1 MTTTTLTGD
10 DQSPTEKTPDFEAVF
25 CRLPPAEKAA
35 LKSMA
40 EHRGMT
46 MTAFVSHMLG
56 IFMQARTISER
67 ERMRTE
73 SFFRRSDAA

>member
-1 MTTTTLTGD
+1 MN
-10 DQSPTEKTPDFEAVF
+10 PTRQPSDTPTDCESSQPEVVF
-25 CRLPPAEKAA
+25 CRLPAAEKAA

-46 MTAFVSHMLG
+46 MTAFVSHMLH

-73 SFFRRSDAA
+73 KLLRQFDAV

>member
-1 MTTTTLTGD
+1 MK
-10 DQSPTEKTPDFEAVF
+10 PTRQPSGNAADADSGQTEPVF

-35 LKSMA
+35 LKCMA

-46 MTAFVSHMLG
+46 VTAFVSHMLG

-67 ERMRTE
+67 ERMRTQKVYRQ
-73 SFFRRSDAA
+73 FDAA